1 MRRTAR
7 PRSGMTRDFFEQ
19 TVERALEELRSRP
32 DSTAAAIDNLTV
44 VVEERADPEQDPCG
58 ECLLGLYEGVAMPER
73 GNYMWALPDRISI
86 FMDAHLALGLS
97 RKKTEEEIRKTV
109 FHEVAHYVG
118 IEEDRLHELG
128 WG

>member
-1 MRRTAR
+1 MRRTPR
-7 PRSGMTRDFFEQ
+7 PRFGMTRGFFEQ
-19 TVERALEELRSRP
+19 VVERALEELRSRP

-97 RKKTEEEIRKTV
+97 RKKTEEEIRRTV
-109 FHEVAHYVG
+109 FHEVAHYIG

>member
-7 PRSGMTRDFFEQ
+7 PRFGMTRCFFEQ
-19 TVERALEELRSRP
+19 IVERALEELRSRP

>member
-1 MRRTAR
+1 
-7 PRSGMTRDFFEQ
+7 MTRGFFEQ
-19 TVERALEELRSRP
+19 IVERALEELRSRP

>member
-1 MRRTAR
+1 MRRTPR
-7 PRSGMTRDFFEQ
+7 PRFGMTRGFFEQ
-19 TVERALEELRSRP
+19 AVERALEELRSKP

-44 VVEERADPEQDPCG
+44 VVEERADPEHDPCG

-97 RKKTEEEIRKTV
+97 RKATAKEIRKTV
-109 FHEVAHYVG
+109 FHEVAHYIG